1 MHGPGEGIGD
11 EPPRLGGPWLRVS
24 PAASGEPAF
33 PASLV
38 LHEATSTSGR
48 YVGRRGATETAFLIW
63 DAGTWQWQPPD
74 RLSMSTST
82 DRLETYRVDLSGSDL
97 SIDVDGQRVHYR
109 RSAEGQTGDA
119 IAAMGERAMSRAAH
133 EHQNGAARAASPD
146 REGTLLGRG
155 PIGGGAKVVPVLREP
170 LPVAGP
176 VRPEDPSALT
186 PDPEDPRFVLPG
198 IASELRPEVFQRF
211 PRFCVADLPD
221 GCYRLTVR
229 PDGES
234 TTYRGTLR
242 VDSAEGSTTASGD
255 LYRFSN
261 RGFEGIFET
270 STGTLAGAHV
280 KAAAVGKFGRFG
292 ELAPLHRLGIPIYP
306 RNRYHSYLKVTGV
319 RRISFGSPH
328 GRCPL
333 RITAEE
339 YRYTQPPA
347 GSFNGTFSP
356 APGARTVVLS
366 LTSAPAPFGYTG
378 AYYTGTLLE
387 GGVERGSVEL
397 GWVSSSFRRC
407 TIEVDTLDGAVAP
420 QPVPAHP
427 SSRAAAAG
435 LAQEDFRTMMASAGW
450 DARIEYD
457 QVSIPVPAGVSATS
471 CWSDANLHNLMA
483 SVRRATTD
491 LDKEWRL
498 HLVVVPA
505 TMGCSRGI
513 MYDQIGVPREG
524 VASFSDDG
532 YPTSNSANF
541 GTAANQTQRNTP
553 RAFLRSAGH
562 EIVHGFNQVHQE
574 GEGGADNSIMTT
586 TPSVADVL
594 GSATGG
600 APGVFPD
607 DIRLEVNDHVR
618 HHLVHF
624 PDVAVR
630 PGGLTFG
637 TGHGGQFIP
646 QADRYEFGTDE
657 LELTVTALHDTVAVG
672 EPVLVSWTLTNTGSD
687 PVPVPTDLRNQAT
700 HAAVTVI
707 DPRGGSR
714 VMSPFV
720 IECETTSIAD
730 LQPGESRTAEDRVFW
745 SSNGF
750 AFTTPGP
757 HVVDVA
763 IQWTAREIPCLVR
776 ASTTITVS
784 TPVSPVDDSA
794 AGCLLHPQVGAYVA
808 LGGGATHL
816 TEAVSRLTAMS
827 TGNGTSDEAAR
838 PAALRGFEGLLPPAS
853 LVLDQPD
860 RERLPEHSS
869 GQAAADAAGAGRG
882 R

>member
-1 MHGPGEGIGD
+1 
-11 EPPRLGGPWLRVS
+11 
-24 PAASGEPAF
+24 
-33 PASLV
+33 
-38 LHEATSTSGR
+38 
-48 YVGRRGATETAFLIW
+48 
-63 DAGTWQWQPPD
+63 
-74 RLSMSTST
+74 
-82 DRLETYRVDLSGSDL
+82 
-97 SIDVDGQRVHYR
+97 
-109 RSAEGQTGDA
+109 
-119 IAAMGERAMSRAAH
+119 MSRSGH
-133 EHQNGAARAASPD
+133 EHHSSEAKGASPD

-155 PIGGGAKVVPVLREP
+155 SIGGGARVVPVLREP
-170 LPVAGP
+170 IPIAGP
-176 VRPEDPSALT
+176 IRPEDPAALT

-198 IASELRPEVFQRF
+198 LATELRPELEKQF

-234 TTYRGTLR
+234 VTYRGTLR
-242 VDSAEGSTTASGD
+242 VDTAEGDMTASGD

-261 RGFEGIFET
+261 RGFESIWET
-270 STGTLAGAHV
+270 STGTLATADRRPS
-280 KAAAVGKFGRFG
+280 AVGPFGTFG
-292 ELAPLHRLGIPIYP
+292 KLAPLRRLGIPIYP
-306 RNRYHSYLKVTGV
+306 RNRYHSYLKVTAI
-319 RRISFGSPH
+319 RRLSFGSST
-328 GRCPL
+328 RSCPL

-339 YRYTQPPA
+339 YRYTQPPG

-366 LTSAPAPFGYTG
+366 LNSAPAPFGYRG

-387 GGVERGSVEL
+387 GGVARGSVEL
-397 GWVSSSFRRC
+397 GWVSPSFRRC
-407 TIEVDTLDGAVAP
+407 TIEVDTLNGAVAP

-427 SSRAAAAG
+427 LSRAAAAG

-457 QVSIPVPAGVSATS
+457 QVSIPTPAGVNATA
-471 CWSDANLHNLMA
+471 CWSDANLHNLM
-483 SVRRATTD
+483 SNVRKATTD

-498 HLVVVPA
+498 HVVVVPA
-505 TMGCSRGI
+505 AMGCSRGI

-524 VASFSDDG
+524 VATFSDDG
-532 YPTSNSANF
+532 YPTTHSSNF

-553 RAFLRSAGH
+553 RAYLRSAGH
-562 EIVHGFNQVHQE
+562 EVVHGFNQVHQE
-574 GEGGADNSIMTT
+574 NEGGADNSIMTT

-600 APGVFPD
+600 DLGVFPD
-607 DIRLEVNDHVR
+607 DVRLEVNDHVR
-618 HHLVHF
+618 HHLIHF

-637 TGHGGQFIP
+637 TGHGSQFIP

-657 LELTVTALHDTVAVG
+657 LELHVAAEHDMVAVG
-672 EPVLVSWTLTNTGSD
+672 EPVLVSWTLTNTGSEPL
-687 PVPVPTDLRNQAT
+687 PVPSDLRNQAT
-700 HAAVTVI
+700 YATVTVI

-720 IECETTSIAD
+720 IECEASRIDD
-730 LQPGESRTAEDRVFW
+730 LEPGEFRTAHERVFW

-763 IQWTAREIPCLVR
+763 IQWTARGIPCLVR
-776 ASTTITVS
+776 ASTTITVN
-784 TPVSPVDDSA
+784 TPISSLDDQA
-794 AGCLLHPQVGAYVA
+794 AGILLHPQVGAYVA

-816 TEAVSRLTAMS
+816 TEAVSRLTSLSAAD
-827 TGNGTSDEAAR
+827 GTSDGAAAQ
-838 PAALRGFEGLLPPAS
+838 PSALRGFEGLLPPSSLDLDAPKRGKQQAPAREKAS
-853 LVLDQPD
+853 AG
-860 RERLPEHSS
+860 S
-869 GQAAADAAGAGRG
+869 GGSGRK

>member
-1 MHGPGEGIGD
+1 MGTSAHEHEHEHGG
-11 EPPRLGGPWLRVS
+11 
-24 PAASGEPAF
+24 A
-33 PASLV
+33 
-38 LHEATSTSGR
+38 
-48 YVGRRGATETAFLIW
+48 RGA
-63 DAGTWQWQPPD
+63 PPD
-74 RLSMSTST
+74 REKTSLA
-82 DRLETYRVDLSGSDL
+82 R
-97 SIDVDGQRVHYR
+97 
-109 RSAEGQTGDA
+109 
-119 IAAMGERAMSRAAH
+119 
-133 EHQNGAARAASPD
+133 GA
-146 REGTLLGRG
+146 
-155 PIGGGAKVVPVLREP
+155 IGGGAKVVPVLREP
-170 LPVAGP
+170 IPIAGP

-186 PDPEDPRFVLPG
+186 PDPEDPRFVVPE
-198 IASELRPEVFQRF
+198 IAAELHPEILSKF

-234 TTYRGTLR
+234 ATYSGTLR
-242 VDSAEGSTTASGD
+242 VDSADGSTTASGD

-261 RGFEGIFET
+261 RGFGGIFET
-270 STGTLAGAHV
+270 STGTVASAHLR
-280 KAAAVGKFGRFG
+280 ASAVGPLGRFG
-292 ELAPLHRLGIPIYP
+292 SLAPLRRLGIPIYP
-306 RNRYHSYLKVTGV
+306 RNRYHSYLKVTAV
-319 RRISFGSPH
+319 RRISFGSPR

-387 GGVERGSVEL
+387 GGVARASVEL

-407 TIEVDTLDGAVAP
+407 TIEVDTLTGAVAP
-420 QPVPAHP
+420 GPVPAHP

-457 QVSIPVPAGVSATS
+457 QVSIPTPAGVNATA
-471 CWSDANLHNLMA
+471 CWSDANLHNLM
-483 SVRRATTD
+483 SNVRKATTD

-505 TMGCSRGI
+505 RMGCSRGI

-532 YPTSNSANF
+532 YPSSNSANF

-553 RAFLRSAGH
+553 RAFLRSASH
-562 EIVHGFNQVHQE
+562 EVVHGFNQVHQE

-600 APGVFPD
+600 DPGVFPD

-618 HHLVHF
+618 HHLIHF

-637 TGHGGQFIP
+637 TGHGSQFIP
-646 QADRYEFGTDE
+646 QADRYEFDVDE
-657 LELTVTALHDTVAVG
+657 LELTVTAQHDTVAVG
-672 EPVLVSWTLTNTGSD
+672 EPVLVSWTLTNTGSEA
-687 PVPVPTDLRNQAT
+687 VPVPSDLRNQAT
-700 HAAVTVI
+700 YATVTVI
-707 DPRGGSR
+707 DPRGGVR
-714 VMSPFV
+714 VMTPFV
-720 IECETTSIAD
+720 IECEASRIAD
-730 LQPGESRTAEDRVFW
+730 LQPGESRTAEERVFW

-750 AFTTPGP
+750 AFPGP
-757 HVVDVA
+757 GTHVVDVA

-776 ASTTITVS
+776 ASATITVS
-784 TPVSPVDDSA
+784 TPISAVDDQA

-808 LGGGATHL
+808 LGGGAMHL
-816 TEAVSRLTAMS
+816 TEAVSRLAAIS
-827 TGNGTSDEAAR
+827 GGNGTSDDAAS
-838 PAALRGFEGLLPPAS
+838 PTALRGFEGLLPPSS
-853 LVLDQPD
+853 LVLDQPE
-860 RERLPEHSS
+860 REKLPEQTTDRDTAGAAGS
-869 GQAAADAAGAGRG
+869 GQGR
-882 R
+882 